1 MNTTCEYQMLERM
14 ASTSIALVILY
25 MLTLIGINRVLPL
38 DFVALSLI
46 IVNGLIFSVSDCT

>member
-1 MNTTCEYQMLERM
+1 MLERM